1 MCKIP
6 QLVENNSTVAVV
18 CLMQLL
24 SSSGQGVMDYL
35 SVLAEMGMSFHSIEV
50 GLDIIY
56 YSQHQ
61 FMWLGITYMRFFC
74 LIPSGN
80 ERDLQ

>member
-56 YSQHQ
+56 YSQ
-61 FMWLGITYMRFFC
+61 FMWLGITYMRF
-74 LIPSGN
+74 
-80 ERDLQ
+80 LQ